1 MFGLGFLGTSA
12 PFYMDFITLY
22 FAILPVLMFLSIT
35 FAMKKKYEKH
45 FISQLALF
53 AVTLVVVVVFE
64 VGVRVSDGFVE
75 FMKNA
80 HVSYGFM
87 ITFLIVHVSIALA
100 SVVLWSAL
108 LYSAIKSYK
117 LENNGVLASHKKVGK
132 LVFLGITLASY
143 MGVGVYY
150 LLFVY

>member
-1 MFGLGFLGTSA
+1 MFSLGFLGTSA
-12 PFYMDFITLY
+12 PFYMDFITVY
-22 FAILPVLMFLSIT
+22 FALLPIFMFLSI
-35 FAMKKKYEKH
+35 FLAMKKKYDMH
-45 FISQLALF
+45 FVSQLVLF
-53 AVTLVVVVVFE
+53 VVTLVVVVLFE
-64 VGVRVSDGFVE
+64 VGVRVSDGFIE

-108 LYSAIKSYK
+108 LYGAVKSYK
-117 LENNGVLASHKKVGK
+117 LENNGVSASHKKVGQF
-132 LVFLGITLASY
+132 VFLGISVASY

-150 LLFVY
+150 FLFLY

>member
-1 MFGLGFLGTSA
+1 MFGSGFLGTSA
-12 PFYMDFITLY
+12 PFYMDFITVY

-45 FISQLALF
+45 FMSQLVLF
-53 AVTLVVVVVFE
+53 GVTLVVVVIFE

-108 LYSAIKSYK
+108 LYGAVKSYK
-117 LENNGVLASHKKVGK
+117 LENNGVSASHKKVGK
-132 LVFLGITLASY
+132 LVFLGITMASY

-150 LLFVY
+150 LLFLY

>member
-1 MFGLGFLGTSA
+1 MFGSGFLGTSA
-12 PFYMDFITLY
+12 PFYMDFITVY

-45 FISQLALF
+45 FMSQLVLF
-53 AVTLVVVVVFE
+53 GVTLVVVVIFE

-108 LYSAIKSYK
+108 LYGAVKSYK
-117 LENNGVLASHKKVGK
+117 LENNGVSASHKKVGK
-132 LVFLGITLASY
+132 LVFLGITMASY

-150 LLFVY
+150 LLFLS

>member
-22 FAILPVLMFLSIT
+22 FAILPVLMFLSIV
-35 FAMKKKYEKH
+35 FAMKKQYEKH
-45 FISQLALF
+45 YMSQLALF
-53 AVTLVVVVVFE
+53 VVTLVVVVIFE

-75 FMKNA
+75 FMQNA

-87 ITFLIVHVSIALA
+87 ITFLILHVSIALA

-108 LYSAIKSYK
+108 LYSAVKSYK
-117 LENNGVLASHKKVGK
+117 LEKSGVLPSHKKFGK
-132 LVFLGITLASY
+132 LVFLGITTTSY